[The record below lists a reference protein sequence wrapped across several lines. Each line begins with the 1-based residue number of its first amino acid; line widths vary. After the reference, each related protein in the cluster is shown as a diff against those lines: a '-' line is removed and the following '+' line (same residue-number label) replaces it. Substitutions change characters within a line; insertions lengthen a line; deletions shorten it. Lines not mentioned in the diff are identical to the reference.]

1 MVAGMAGSGGSGGDL
16 YPPRAGDRLLLP
28 CAGGPSTSR
37 LVTFPPPLELE
48 EATGTYVLVDDGP
61 RPSWHYAWVPTT

>member
-1 MVAGMAGSGGSGGDL
+1 MTGSSDGGRDP
-16 YPPRAGDRLLLP
+16 YAPQAGDRLLLP

-48 EATGTYVLVDDGP
+48 DDGGTYVLVDDGA
-61 RPSWHYAWVPTT
+61 RPSWHYVWLPRA